1 MLIDRAKPKLGGVPT
16 PVGPLGPGEFDPN
29 DPDLW
34 DWDAEPESL
43 RRPLWIRVTAWVI
56 GIAFVTL
63 VLLSVF
69 R

>member
-1 MLIDRAKPKLGGVPT
+1 MPT

-34 DWDAEPESL
+34 DGWEDESPT
-43 RRPLWIRVTAWVI
+43 RAARSGWIRA
-56 GIAFVTL
+56 IALL
-63 VLLSVF
+63 VVVVFGLLTIVALF